1 MAYDIG
7 PKIGI
12 EGDKAFKNA
21 LKAVNSQIKE
31 TAEELKTLSIEYEGN
46 FSSIEGA
53 SKKQE
58 ALANAME
65 ATKSKI
71 SLVTEE
77 YKRQKEE
84 LTRLGDALEEA
95 KKNFGADSNE
105 ALKAQ
110 NAFNDQAAHVN
121 NLATNLEN
129 AKGKLADYT
138 NQMRELGD
146 EAKRAGEQLQ
156 EVGEKVSDVGDKIS
170 NFGGGMEKAGG
181 FLTKSVTLPVVG
193 IGTAA
198 LKAGD
203 DFEAGMS
210 RVAAISRAGEGDLQ
224 RLTDM
229 AIKLGANTK
238 FSATEVSDAM
248 YYMAMAGWR
257 TGDILDGVSG
267 VLDLAAAGNTDLA
280 TASDIV
286 TDAMTAFRYE
296 AKDCERFVN
305 VLAAAA
311 TNSNT
316 DIEKMGETFKYVG
329 AAAGAAGYSVEAV
342 GLAIGLMANQGIK
355 STQAGTAIRSIMTRI
370 ATDAG
375 SSSKSLG
382 ALGIVT
388 EELGVEFYNTD
399 GTMRDFGDVLKDCRK
414 SWKGLTKEEQANY
427 AKKIA
432 GQEAYTAWMALMNAT
447 DEEVENLDKSLNNAN
462 GTAKKMADTMMDN
475 VKGSLEEAKGSLETA
490 GIAVQKQLA
499 PYVKDAA
506 GFVKDLAN
514 EFSGLD
520 EKQQKQIVNAG
531 LMVAAAGPAL
541 KIGGKVVDGIGSAVK
556 GVGNLITD
564 IGKVKAAGGEAV
576 DGVGGL
582 AQVFGKLGPKGIII
596 TTAVIGLAAIGTA
609 IWAAHE
615 QMIKADIDGH
625 FGDIYLSAKE
635 VEDVAKRLTTTEW
648 SMKVSAVVD
657 AKNELEDIQD
667 TLDGYKKQ
675 IDKADWKVSVGLELT
690 QGEIESY
697 AGSVEGYVKEVQK
710 YVEQHQY
717 TVALAIDTTVGKDS
731 TVGRSLET
739 FAQSYYKEAQG
750 QLTALGNNV
759 AQILNDAIAN
769 GTLNEETMLVIKERL
784 SQMSDIQQEIADMQ
798 YKGKLESLDIKLSA
812 GGYGLDYDSFK
823 RLSEEAGEEVKKI
836 IEGSIESQSLALGFN
851 VKRYEEMVEAG
862 VPEEFAKR
870 VYEDAKKAIEYETQQ
885 KQGEAIQ
892 IPLNIGFDTIKQNYG
907 PEMSALSDE
916 ISKHNG
922 EFFDAVRDSL
932 KNGTDDIGLVINKYA
947 DSMPQATGSMKRVI
961 EEFLKAMEPQKKQLE
976 AIRDQY
982 IAAGQA
988 VPESIQKGLSDIY
1001 YWEAISGN
1009 LNGKASW
1016 LATQITNDPEL
1027 FEELQKS
1034 GAYIPQELAD
1044 AITANTG
1051 LVYDAATG
1059 IWQSAQS
1066 GAQEGAEEAA
1076 KILNEMAGKLPEGMA
1091 ESIAEQYGL
1100 VKDAATGLWEVA
1112 QGELDNKSITARVK
1126 VSGDGMEDGLSELW
1140 KIGQGVLDQCGP
1152 MNVRLVPIGEGLE
1165 DGVSELWSIG
1175 QAALEACGPLW
1186 ARGPEVDSTDMYNGT
1201 VDAYNSSQDFLD
1213 DYPLRAS
1220 VEVVIDRVV
1229 DGIGAGFGLAGSI
1242 LGFAQ
1247 GGIVDTPQ
1255 IAAIAEDGKKEAI
1268 IPLENNRARARSL
1281 WIEAGRQLQMFP
1293 GEAGRDRGYMAG
1305 AMREAY
1311 ENNSYDERMVFE
1323 EGSVVINTQAADGGR
1338 LYEDVK
1344 RRLGAEVQ
1352 RKKQAYGR

>member
-31 TAEELKTLSIEYEGN
+31 TAEELKTLSKEYDGN

-95 KKNFGADSNE
+95 KKNFGADSDE

-146 EAKRAGEQLQ
+146 EAKRAGEKLQ

-181 FLTKSVTLPVVG
+181 FLTKSVSLPITG
-193 IGTAA
+193 AITAA
-198 LKAGD
+198 IKVGD

-210 RVAAISRAGEGDLQ
+210 RVAAISGASGNELE
-224 RLTDM
+224 RLTDKAM
-229 AIKLGANTK
+229 QLGADTK

-248 YYMAMAGWR
+248 YYMAMAGWK
-257 TGDILDGVSG
+257 TEDILDGVSG
-267 VLDLAAAGNTDLA
+267 VLNLAAAGNTDLA

-286 TDAMTAFRYE
+286 TDAMTAFGYE

-329 AAAGAAGYSVEAV
+329 AAAGAAGYSVEDV
-342 GLAIGLMANQGIK
+342 GLAIGLLANQGIK
-355 STQAGTAIRSIMTRI
+355 STQAGTTIRSIMTRI

-447 DEEVENLDKSLNNAN
+447 DEEVENLDRSLNNAN

-514 EFSGLD
+514 EFSNLD

-531 LMVAAAGPAL
+531 LMAAAAGPAL
-541 KIGGKVVDGIGSAVK
+541 KIGGKIVTSVGDAVK
-556 GVGNLITD
+556 GLGNLITD

-635 VEDVAKRLTTTEW
+635 VEDIAERLTTTEW

-657 AKNELEDIQD
+657 AKNELEGIQD

-823 RLSEEAGEEVKKI
+823 RLSEEAGEDVKKI
-836 IEGSIESQSLALGFN
+836 IEDSIESQSLTLGFN

-862 VPEEFAKR
+862 VPEDFARR
-870 VYEDAKKAIEYETQQ
+870 VYEDAKQAIEFETAQ

-892 IPLNIGFDTIKQNYG
+892 IPLKIGFDTIKQNYST
-907 PEMSALSDE
+907 EMSALSDE
-916 ISKHNG
+916 VSKHNK
-922 EFFDAVRDSL
+922 EFFGAVKNSL

-947 DSMPQATGSMKRVI
+947 DSIPQATGSMKRVI

-1001 YWEAISGN
+1001 FWEAISGD

-1016 LATQITNDPEL
+1016 LAAQITNDPEL

-1100 VKDAATGLWEVA
+1100 VKDAATGLWKAA
-1112 QGELDNKSITARVK
+1112 QGELDNKPITARVK
-1126 VSGDGMEDGLSELW
+1126 VSGDGIEDGVSELW
-1140 KIGQGVLDQCGP
+1140 GVGQTALGRCGP
-1152 MNVRLVPIGEGLE
+1152 ITARVEPIGEGLE
-1165 DGVSELWSIG
+1165 DGVLELWSIG
-1175 QAALEACGPLW
+1175 QGALEACGPLW
-1186 ARGPEVDSTDMYNGT
+1186 AWGPEVDTTDMYNGA
-1201 VDAYNSSQDFLD
+1201 VDAYNSTQDFLD
-1213 DYPLRAS
+1213 DYPLRAY
-1220 VEVVIDRVV
+1220 VEIVVDRVV
-1229 DGIGAGFGLAGSI
+1229 DGIGAGLDLVGSI
-1242 LGFAQ
+1242 LGYAQ

-1255 IAAIAEDGKKEAI
+1255 IAAIAEDGREAV

-1338 LYEDVK
+1338 LYEDIK